1 MNMNH
6 SFEHLQLHIESQI
19 CTITLNRPPVNA
31 LSTELVAELQRC
43 CEIVQNENSLRCL
56 ILTNSGDIFSAGA
69 DLKERKEMNDA
80 EVRQF
85 LVNIRDCFF
94 KWYSM
99 KIPTICAMKGGAFG
113 GGLELAL
120 MCDFRYLEE
129 NAQVG
134 FPETRLAIIPGAGGT
149 QRLPRLIG
157 ETKALEWILT
167 GKRFS
172 ARDALKAGVVSEIAE
187 RESVLETS
195 MELAEKIREAA
206 PIAVVQAKQ
215 AVKDGLKLDYSSAL
229 RFETE
234 CYNVTIPT
242 QDRKEA
248 LDAFAEKRSPEW
260 KGE

>member
-1 MNMNH
+1 MDMNR
-6 SFEHLQLHIESQI
+6 SFEHLHLKIEDQI
-19 CTITLNRPPVNA
+19 GTITLDRPPVNA
-31 LSTELVAELQRC
+31 LNTGLVAELQTC
-43 CEIVQNENSLRCL
+43 CDVFKNDDSLRCI
-56 ILTNSGDIFSAGA
+56 ILTNKGDVFSAGA
-69 DLKERKEMNDA
+69 DLKERKDMNDA

-94 KWYSM
+94 NWYSL

-120 MCDFRYLEE
+120 MCDFRYLDETAE
-129 NAQVG
+129 VG

-172 ARDALKAGVVSEIAE
+172 ANEAREDGVVSEITQ
-187 RESVLETS
+187 REKVLEKST
-195 MELAEKIREAA
+195 ELAQKIRKSA
-206 PIAVVQAKQ
+206 PLAVIQAKQ
-215 AVKDGLKLDYSSAL
+215 AIKDGLKLDYSSAL

-242 QDRKEA
+242 QDRQEA
-248 LDAFAEKRSPEW
+248 LNAFAEKRAPEW

>member
-1 MNMNH
+1 MNH
-6 SFEHLQLHIESQI
+6 SFEHLHLDIEEQI
-19 CTITLNRPPVNA
+19 CTITLDRPPVNA
-31 LSTELVAELQRC
+31 LSTGLVAELHSC
-43 CEIVQNENSLRCL
+43 CEIVQNDESLRCI
-56 ILTNSGDIFSAGA
+56 ILTNSGDVFSAGA

-94 KWYSM
+94 TWYSM

-120 MCDFRYLEE
+120 MCDFRFLDD
-129 NAQVG
+129 NAKVG

-157 ETKALEWILT
+157 ETRALEWILT

-172 ARDALKAGVVSEIAE
+172 ASEALNDGVVSEITE
-187 RESVLETS
+187 RENVLEKS
-195 MELAEKIREAA
+195 MQLAEKIREAA
-206 PIAVVQAKQ
+206 PVAVVQAKQ
-215 AVKDGLKLDYSSAL
+215 AIKDGLKLDYSSAL

-234 CYNVTIPT
+234 CYNATIPT
-242 QDRKEA
+242 EDRKEA
-248 LDAFAEKRSPEW
+248 LDAFAEKRDPEW
-260 KGE
+260 KGK